1 MGTTEFIGRS
11 ALLFLAGS
19 LPFAFIAAKVFGG
32 KDIREVADG
41 NPGAVNAF
49 RTAGPVVG
57 SAVLL
62 LDFLKGVVPLLLWLD
77 GASSWQKPVLAMMPV
92 LGHAFMP
99 WLGFKGGKA
108 ITTSFGVW
116 TALTMWE
123 GPVAMG
129 AGAVLSLLLAGR
141 KSEYVKAATIMASL
155 GAYLAIT
162 GKGAGLWAVFAAD
175 AIIMGFK
182 QWQYESRTRK
192 GARRWS

>member
-62 LDFLKGVVPLLLWLD
+62 LDFLKGVVPLLLCLTR
-77 GASSWQKPVLAMMPV
+77 SSWQKPVHMMPV

-116 TALTMWE
+116 TPHHGRARLPWALSSASCCW
-123 GPVAMG
+123 
-129 AGAVLSLLLAGR
+129 R
-141 KSEYVKAATIMASL
+141 KKIRVCI
-155 GAYLAIT
+155 
-162 GKGAGLWAVFAAD
+162 
-175 AIIMGFK
+175 
-182 QWQYESRTRK
+182 R
-192 GARRWS
+192 